1 MSSLPRDSEVKN
13 GRKIFGV
20 RGDRTRDLALQV
32 WPRWFVVA
40 LAKRLL
46 RLAFFRLPAGLRPG
60 KEADW

>member
-1 MSSLPRDSEVKN
+1 MAE
-13 GRKIFGV
+13 KIFGV